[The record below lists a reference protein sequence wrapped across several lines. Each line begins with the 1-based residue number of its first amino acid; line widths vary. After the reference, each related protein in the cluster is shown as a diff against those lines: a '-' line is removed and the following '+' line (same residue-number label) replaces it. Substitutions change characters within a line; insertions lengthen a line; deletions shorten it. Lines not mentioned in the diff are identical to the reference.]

1 MRKVLVGVASLGG
14 LLFGYETGVAAGA
27 LQNAEFDWT
36 GTSDGQLL
44 LSTATLLG
52 ALVGALAGGR
62 IADVVGRRDV
72 IMGTTALFTLGAFV
86 SAIAPSSL
94 VLLVGR
100 LVVGLAVGAISVAAP
115 LYIAE
120 IAPTRRR
127 GSLVCVFQLMI
138 TIGILAAYVGNELVA
153 DDPYGWR
160 YLLAGGVVPALL
172 LSGLALVLV
181 ESPVWLAL
189 KGDRETAVAVLRR
202 LDSTGSTEQI
212 DAITDMPRDGRTD
225 DLSAVFSLAG
235 RGAVFLGVGLFFVQ
249 QFVGINAMLY
259 YSTSS
264 LTVLYESL
272 HFGGQDWAGLSL
284 AALGV
289 LAALVA
295 VALIDRVGRRPLLL
309 GSLIGAAL
317 GLTTMAVG
325 TALQPSFTHAYVIC
339 AVGLYL
345 FVASF
350 GVGLGPVPWVA
361 AAEIVPLRV
370 RGLAMSVV
378 VASHWLFDGLASPA
392 GLLLR
397 REFGGPLLLVLF
409 AAVAVLGFLILR
421 RSMPETRG
429 LSLVAI
435 ERYFTERAGRVKDS
449 RLVHYM
455 VTGVATMGGL
465 LTGYTFAIT
474 AVTLVLIEADWNL
487 GALAQ
492 GVLASV
498 LVAGLAAGS
507 FLAGPLSDR
516 FGRRYVLMSMA
527 ALFVASAF
535 GAALA
540 PSFGWLVVARAAAG
554 IAIGVTSPTAGLYVA
569 EVAPAAIRG
578 RLLSFEAVAY
588 GLGTILAY
596 CVGLALEDQPAG
608 WRTMFGFLAVP
619 SAIYGVALLTLPE
632 SPRWL
637 AAVGQRHAA
646 RRSLLRLFGD
656 NAEAELAAITAETR
670 GTELDH
676 AEGMETA
683 ARARLWHPTYRPAI
697 LVGLVVM
704 FLIVFSGWDMVLFY
718 APTILREI
726 GFADTTVSFA
736 ATLGLGVVF
745 LVMTVISLT
754 VIDRVG
760 RKPMVVVGLFVMAAC
775 LLTMAGLTTVET
787 SSLSQWGQVASLAVF
802 VGAFALTLGV
812 VGEIV
817 ISELYP
823 QAIRGP
829 AASLSHGMRSVFAI
843 VFTLTFPLLLD
854 FPGLTVTLVAYAAI
868 SVVGALYLMRALPE
882 TKGRSLEEIGAY
894 WEGRRTGVS
903 TLPAQPQKTH

>member
-1 MRKVLVGVASLGG
+1 MRKVLIGIASLGG

-27 LQNAEFDWT
+27 LQNAEFSWT

-72 IMGTTALFTLGAFV
+72 IMATTALFTLGAFV

-94 VLLVGR
+94 VLVAGR

-120 IAPTRRR
+120 IAPARRR
-127 GSLVCVFQLMI
+127 GSLICVFQLMI
-138 TIGILAAYVGNELVA
+138 TIGILAAYIGNELLA
-153 DDPYGWR
+153 HRPDGWR
-160 YLLAGGVVPALL
+160 YLLAGGVIPALL

-189 KGDRETAVAVLRR
+189 KGDRQAAVAVLRR
-202 LDSTGSTEQI
+202 IDSTGSTEEI
-212 DAITDMPRDGRTD
+212 DAISRIPRDGRSD
-225 DLSAVFSLAG
+225 DLAEVFSLAS
-235 RGAVFLGVGLFFVQ
+235 RGAVFVAIGLFFVQ
-249 QFVGINAMLY
+249 QFVGLNAMIY

-289 LAALVA
+289 LATIVA
-295 VALIDRVGRRPLLL
+295 IALIDRIGRRPLLL
-309 GSLIGAAL
+309 GSLIGVAV
-317 GLTTMAVG
+317 GLATMAVG
-325 TALQPSFTHAYVIC
+325 AGLHAGFTHAYIVS
-339 AVGLYL
+339 AAGLYL

-350 GVGLGPVPWVA
+350 GVGLGPIPWVA
-361 AAEIVPLRV
+361 AAEMVPLGA

-378 VASHWLFDGLASPA
+378 VAAHWLFDSLASPT

-397 REFGGPLLLVLF
+397 REFGGPALLVVF
-409 AAVAVLGFLILR
+409 AGVAVLGCLIFR
-421 RSMPETRG
+421 RGMPETKG
-429 LSLVAI
+429 LSLAAI
-435 ERYFTERAGRVKDS
+435 DRYFTNRAARIKDS
-449 RLVHYM
+449 RLVHYL

-487 GALAQ
+487 TALEQ

-554 IAIGVTSPTAGLYVA
+554 LAIGITSPTAGLYVA

-588 GLGTILAY
+588 GFGTILAY
-596 CVGLALEDQPAG
+596 CVGLALEDQVAG

-637 AAVGQRHAA
+637 TAIGQPTAA
-646 RRSLLRLFGD
+646 RRSLLRLFGGD
-656 NAEAELAAITAETR
+656 ADTELAAITAEKS
-670 GTELDH
+670 
-676 AEGMETA
+676 ASETNSDA
-683 ARARLWHPTYRPAI
+683 TPGARARLWHPTYRPAI

-718 APTILREI
+718 APTILKEI
-726 GFADTTVSFA
+726 GFNDTTVSFA

-745 LVMTVISLT
+745 LVMTVISLAI
-754 VIDRVG
+754 IDRVG
-760 RKPMVVVGLFVMAAC
+760 RKPMVTIGLFVMAAS
-775 LLTMAGLTTVET
+775 LLLMAGLTTLGA
-787 SSLSQWGQVASLAVF
+787 SSAAQWGQVASLAVF

-812 VGEIV
+812 VGELV

-823 QAIRGP
+823 QSIRGP
-829 AASLSHGMRSVFAI
+829 AVSLSHGMRSIFAI

-894 WEGRRTGVS
+894 WKNRRA
-903 TLPAQPQKTH
+903 PARTPVAAPAP

>member
-1 MRKVLVGVASLGG
+1 MRNVLVGIASLGG

-27 LQNAEFDWT
+27 LQNAEFSWT

-72 IMGTTALFTLGAFV
+72 IMATTALFTLGAFV

-94 VLLVGR
+94 VLLAGR
-100 LVVGLAVGAISVAAP
+100 LVVGLGVGAISVAAP

-120 IAPTRRR
+120 IAPARRR
-127 GSLVCVFQLMI
+127 GSLLCVFQLMI
-138 TIGILAAYVGNELVA
+138 TIGILAAYVGNEVFA
-153 DDPYGWR
+153 DRPDGWR
-160 YLLAGGVVPALL
+160 YLLAGGVIPALL

-189 KGDRETAVAVLRR
+189 KEDRQSAVAVLKRIDA
-202 LDSTGSTEQI
+202 DSSTEEVE
-212 DAITDMPRDGRTD
+212 AIARTPREDRGD
-225 DLSAVFSLAG
+225 DLAEVFSLAG
-235 RGAVFLGVGLFFVQ
+235 RGAVLLAIGLFFVQ
-249 QFVGINAMLY
+249 QFVGINAMIY

-264 LTVLYESL
+264 LAVLYESL

-309 GSLIGAAL
+309 LSLTGVAV
-317 GLTTMAVG
+317 GLATMAVG
-325 TALQPSFTHAYVIC
+325 AGLNASFTHAYVVS
-339 AVGLYL
+339 AAGLYL

-350 GVGLGPVPWVA
+350 GVGLGPIPWVA
-361 AAEIVPLRV
+361 AAEMVPLRV
-370 RGLAMSVV
+370 RGLAMSIVV
-378 VASHWLFDGLASPA
+378 GSHWLFDSLASPA

-409 AAVAVLGFLILR
+409 SGVALLGWLVFR
-421 RSMPETRG
+421 RAMPETNG

-435 ERYFTERAGRVKDS
+435 DRHFTERAARITDS

-455 VTGVATMGGL
+455 ATGVATMGGL
-465 LTGYTFAIT
+465 LTGYSFAIT
-474 AVTLVLIEADWNL
+474 AVTLVLIEEDWRL
-487 GALAQ
+487 GPLQQ
-492 GVLASV
+492 GILASV

-527 ALFVASAF
+527 ALFVTSAF

-540 PSFGWLVVARAAAG
+540 PSFGWLVIARTAAG
-554 IAIGVTSPTAGLYVA
+554 IAIGITSPTAGLYVA

-588 GLGTILAY
+588 GLGAILAY
-596 CVGLALEDQPAG
+596 CVGLGLEDQPAG

-637 AAVGQRHAA
+637 AAAGQLSAA
-646 RRSLLRLFGD
+646 RRSLVRLYGPAAD
-656 NAEAELAAITAETR
+656 AELAAITDLKRVRDAESKSAPGGR
-670 GTELDH
+670 V
-676 AEGMETA
+676 
-683 ARARLWHPTYRPAI
+683 RLWQPTYRPAI
-697 LVGLVVM
+697 LVGLAVM

-718 APTILREI
+718 APTILKEI
-726 GFADTTVSFA
+726 GLNDTTVSFA

-754 VIDRVG
+754 IIDRVG

-775 LLTMAGLTTVET
+775 LLVMAGLTTFT
-787 SSLSQWGQVASLAVF
+787 SGVAQWGQVASLAVF

-868 SVVGALYLMRALPE
+868 SIVGALYLMRALPE

-894 WEGRRTGVS
+894 WESRRSAVTPVEVPMS
-903 TLPAQPQKTH
+903 